1 MKPMLR
7 ALSGACV
14 LAALAFPAAAE
25 TKLTIAT
32 VNNGD
37 MIRMQGL
44 TDDFTAKNPD
54 ISARMGDARRERAA
68 PEGDDRHRHQGRPV
82 RRAHHRHL

>member
-1 MKPMLR
+1 MKTALRML
-7 ALSGACV
+7 LSAGVVTV
-14 LAALAFPAAAE
+14 LAGTALAD

-44 TDDFTAKNPD
+44 TDDFTAKNPG
-54 ISARMGDARRERAA
+54 ITVEWVTL
-68 PEGDDRHRHQGRPV
+68 E
-82 RRAHHRHL
+82 